1 MLAGRLGNVITSCR
15 HQISNAAAK
24 GLTSKIP
31 ARLRL
36 SSDGP
41 AATGTQSAS
50 RPSST
55 SNPVGYGFTHED
67 SEGRNSGNV
76 SISEL
81 VRGLAHH
88 ERQTAGWCAD
98 RDGSGRTGR
107 RVRGAARQTVGPR
120 ARGWPVGH
128 ACRHLS
134 RGQTGPLRQKRRRGD
149 WGKQILDRIAEG
161 A

>member
-67 SEGRNSGNV
+67 SGWTKFW
-76 SISEL
+76 
-81 VRGLAHH
+81 
-88 ERQTAGWCAD
+88 ERLNLRIGSRAG
-98 RDGSGRTGR
+98 T
-107 RVRGAARQTVGPR
+107 P
-120 ARGWPVGH
+120 
-128 ACRHLS
+128 
-134 RGQTGPLRQKRRRGD
+134 
-149 WGKQILDRIAEG
+149 
-161 A
+161 